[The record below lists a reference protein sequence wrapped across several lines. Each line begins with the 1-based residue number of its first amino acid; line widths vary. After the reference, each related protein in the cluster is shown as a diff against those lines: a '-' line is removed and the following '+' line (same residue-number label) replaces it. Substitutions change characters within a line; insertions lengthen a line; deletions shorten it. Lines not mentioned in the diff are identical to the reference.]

1 MNFLHWKQKLEQEDN
16 TTTTLNQ
23 FLSYISSSSSDSA
36 SSSMSNMYAQHAYAI
51 LTAANVKIYLILFL
65 FVLRLTLYRHY
76 AQGYLNLAYEVA
88 LSMRRRGAARITN
101 LKYMST
107 ISSIYQYYGV
117 VASQYVMP
125 VYVLLF
131 LALLLKTLGDFSW
144 CIVGANKEDIF
155 YCTYVV
161 ESVSNYT
168 SSMLR
173 SSPQSST
180 LGSGV
185 LKRFEEASNLNVTLG
200 HNAFNKILTPL
211 VLRSVLG
218 YFTFWT
224 STIWFGISC
233 FGLLYYQYIDRVLT
247 TSE

>member
-1 MNFLHWKQKLEQEDN
+1 
-16 TTTTLNQ
+16 
-23 FLSYISSSSSDSA
+23 LSTSDSTSSSISS
-36 SSSMSNMYAQHAYAI
+36 NIYLQHTYAI

-125 VYVLLF
+125 VYILLF

-155 YCTYVV
+155 YCTHMV
-161 ESVSNYT
+161 ETVSNYT

-173 SSPQSST
+173 SSPTPT

-200 HNAFNKILTPL
+200 HNAFNKIFTPL
-211 VLRSVLG
+211 VLRSVVG

-224 STIWFGISC
+224 STIWFAISC